1 MAQRNVA
8 RGNKRK
14 ARRQP
19 GRADRNVMTGRAP
32 QDEGVD
38 GGSGNND
45 LSGTAGGSGNSLLS
59 GGEGSG
65 NPSKPA

>member
-1 MAQRNVA
+1 MAERNVA
-8 RGNKRK
+8 RGTRRR

-19 GRADRNVMTGRAP
+19 GRADRNVATGRP
-32 QDEGVD
+32 PMDEGVE

-45 LSGTAGGSGNSLLS
+45 LSGTPGGSSNSLLS